1 MTVAITCKQKL
12 FIIFCNLS
20 RSMWC
25 KKHRIFNQFFAQRK
39 NGKCPFSD
47 VLRCYPGHYL
57 TDYSPTI
64 LRHHIIQG
72 ESFVTVFLARASG
85 DVGTLC
91 HMKILHWFFACFF
104 CLFIYLFVALL
115 FWSPPFRVTTL
126 FGVNLLCFQNQ

>member
-1 MTVAITCKQKL
+1 MQAKVLHIPLQLFKKYMIQKRKL
-12 FIIFCNLS
+12 
-20 RSMWC
+20 
-25 KKHRIFNQFFAQRK
+25 FNQFFAQRK

-85 DVGTLC
+85 DVGMLR
-91 HMKILHWFFACFF
+91 HKMIW
-104 CLFIYLFVALL
+104 
-115 FWSPPFRVTTL
+115 R
-126 FGVNLLCFQNQ
+126 